1 MPTEQAANPFFSSN
15 LIPMLLICVVFYFVL
30 IKPEK
35 QKQKDK
41 ESMRDS
47 IKKSDKIVT
56 AGGIHGTVV
65 MVKDK
70 TVILRL
76 DDNVRV
82 EFDKEAIATITK
94 AKNKTES

>member
-1 MPTEQAANPFFSSN
+1 MPTEQAANSVFFSN
-15 LIPMLLICVVFYFVL
+15 LIPMLLVCLVFYFVL

-35 QKQKDK
+35 QKKKDK

-82 EFDKEAIATITK
+82 EFDKEAISTITK